1 MKVWIKVE
9 DGGEFIRIIYYVKLI
24 NKFFIASILKR
35 QKNKKRW
42 TIEGMLTK
50 RNLKFSPIKQIVII
64 NRLASFEIEDNKI
77 KFDIPCPK

>member
-24 NKFFIASILKR
+24 NKFFVTSILKR
-35 QKNKKRW
+35 KKNKKRW
-42 TIEGMLTK
+42 SIEGMLIK

-64 NRLASFEIEDNKI
+64 NRLASFEIEDDKI
-77 KFDIPCPK
+77 KFDIP